1 MNIFF
6 GKKSPKFY
14 KGLLIKADLSLH
26 EQIAASIDKKIPKGS
41 RILDFGAGE
50 GALSERLF
58 DMGYKITA
66 ADKDAENFKSKNCDF
81 SPINF
86 DRPEEVDDFTL
97 RHANQFDVVLGVE
110 VIEHVQDQ
118 WKYVRQLMAMVKPGG
133 IILITTPNT
142 SSWLSRIIFLFTG
155 RFHQFA
161 DSDLNYGHINPISPW
176 EIELIMKEVGAQN
189 IEIYGAGT
197 LPAIY
202 ITRSLRLILLNLF
215 ALLLRPFSS
224 GVLDGWCVMV
234 IAQKP
239 E

>member
-1 MNIFF
+1 MIFYI
-6 GKKSPKFY
+6 GRKLQQSY
-14 KGLLIKADLSLH
+14 KNLLIKADLGLH
-26 EQIAASIDKKIPKGS
+26 DQISEAIRKKVPKGG
-41 RILDFGAGE
+41 RILDMGAGE
-50 GALSERLF
+50 GALAERLF

-81 SPINF
+81 FSINF
-86 DRPEEVDDFTL
+86 DNPNEVDAFTL
-97 RHANQFDVVLGVE
+97 KHANQFDVVLGVE

-118 WKYVRQLMAMVKPGG
+118 WKYARQLMAMAKPGG

-142 SSWLSRIIFLFTG
+142 TSWLSRMIFLLTG

-161 DSDLNYGHINPISPW
+161 DSDLSYGHINPVSPW
-176 EIELIMKEVGAQN
+176 EIDLIMKEAGAQN
-189 IEIYGAGT
+189 VEMIGAGT

-202 ITRSLRLILLNLF
+202 ITRSPKLLFLNLF

-224 GVLDGWCVMV
+224 GMLDGWCVMA
-234 IAQKP
+234 IAKKP